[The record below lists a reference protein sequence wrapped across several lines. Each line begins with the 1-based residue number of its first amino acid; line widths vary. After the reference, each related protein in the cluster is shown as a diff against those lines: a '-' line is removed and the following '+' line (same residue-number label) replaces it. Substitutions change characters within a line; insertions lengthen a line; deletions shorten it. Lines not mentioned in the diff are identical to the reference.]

1 MHSLKTQYDEPQYE
15 NAEST
20 NYFHQEYTKML
31 NLQIT
36 LKTIVTI
43 EVSSLLDSSLPGA
56 RSPRATPS
64 SGQSYKG
71 WQSWKP
77 GKRVLGRERHKKSL

>member
-20 NYFHQEYTKML
+20 NYFHQEYTKVL

-43 EVSSLLDSSLPGA
+43 DVSSLLDS
-56 RSPRATPS
+56 
-64 SGQSYKG
+64 
-71 WQSWKP
+71 
-77 GKRVLGRERHKKSL
+77 